1 MTRGSHL
8 ASGVIANACI
18 TSLYFSSVFA
28 QSFFSA
34 GWFIAFTLAIMLG
47 STAPDWME
55 IPYYS
60 KSLNKRIS
68 LIPHR
73 TITHWWLLWIVFLLV
88 VLIKISIIS
97 YPFLQS
103 YLATVPVGAEVN
115 DKIFQIFYTISAQ
128 AMPILDLTQIAE
140 KGDEG
145 VYLLLLGVAIGG
157 NLHCLLDYMT
167 PRGVPIIAPFIF
179 KNNSLRLVSG
189 INSEIGFLVFLSAL
203 AWWLAV

>member
-8 ASGVIANACI
+8 ASGVITNVCL
-18 TSLYFSSVFA
+18 TSLYISSEFA
-28 QSFFSA
+28 QSFFSTS
-34 GWFIAFTLAIMLG
+34 WFIAFTLAIMLG

-55 IPYYS
+55 IPYFS

-73 TITHWWLLWIVFLLV
+73 TITHWWLLWMVFLLAI
-88 VLIKISIIS
+88 LIKISIIS
-97 YPFLQS
+97 YPSLQS
-103 YLATVPVGAEVN
+103 YLTTTPIGTEIN
-115 DKIFQIFYTISAQ
+115 DKIFQIFYAISVQ
-128 AMPILDLTQIAE
+128 AIPILNITQIAE

-145 VYLLLLGVAIGG
+145 AYLLLLGVAIGG

-167 PRGVPIIAPFIF
+167 PKGVPIIIPFIF
-179 KNNSLRLVSG
+179 KNNSLYLVSG
-189 INSEIGFLVFLSAL
+189 INSEIGFLILLSVL